1 MSDDKSHPI
10 DRIEWV
16 PASSLRANS
25 YNPNTVFS
33 PELNLLKRSLMED
46 GWCAAIVVRED
57 GEIVDGFHRWSL
69 APRDAQVAAM
79 TGGMVPVVRLRNGK
93 SKSDQMIATV
103 RFNRA
108 RGQHGILKMSNIV
121 RTLQDSGLSQPE
133 IEARLGMED
142 EEVLRLGDVRPSP
155 EHAGKDSFG
164 KGWVP
169 VKK

>member
-1 MSDDKSHPI
+1 MSKQPI
-10 DRIEWV
+10 DAIEWV
-16 PASSLRANS
+16 DAASLHAND

-33 PELNLLKRSLMED
+33 PELALLRRSLLED
-46 GWCAAIVVRED
+46 GWCAAVVVREN

-69 APRDAQVAAM
+69 AMRDEKVREM
-79 TGGMVPVVRLRNGK
+79 TGGKVPIVRLRTERTRA
-93 SKSDQMIATV
+93 DQMIATV

-121 RTLQDSGLSQPE
+121 RDLQSNGLSQSE

-142 EEVLRLGDVRPSP
+142 EEVERLSDVRPSP
-155 EHAGKDSFG
+155 EQAGKDSFG

-169 VKK
+169 VPVKR